1 MRSAADWERSQYF
14 KEAFMAIQAPV
25 HGRPLAHFPEIAASV
40 KRRASSAALAIIGGS
55 ALLFMCLPIA
65 IVVPMSFSSAPSLQ
79 FPPPGLSL
87 RWYYA
92 FFSDPR
98 WIEAL
103 QISLLVAFVSSLL
116 ALILGSL
123 AAYGLTRGNF
133 FGRRGFELNF
143 AVPMVIPHIVSAVAL
158 YIAFARAGLL
168 GSLAGLILAHTVL
181 AVPYVVLVV
190 SVALNSLDRH
200 IEQMAFSLGASWPTV
215 LLRVIAPNL
224 APSLIAAWIF
234 AFIVSFDEITVTVFL
249 AGTYD
254 TIPKRMFTQ
263 LLERIDPTISAVAT
277 LLIAGSTLTVAA
289 VALLMHRAG
298 LLVRFAQ

>member
-1 MRSAADWERSQYF
+1 
-14 KEAFMAIQAPV
+14 MAIQVSVPRRSVAP
-25 HGRPLAHFPEIAASV
+25 PSQALEIA
-40 KRRASSAALAIIGGS
+40 KRKAAGAALAIVGGA
-55 ALLFMCLPIA
+55 ALVFMCLPIA
-65 IVVPMSFSSAPSLQ
+65 IVVPMSFSSASSLQ

-103 QISLLVAFVSSLL
+103 QISLLVAFASSLL
-116 ALILGSL
+116 ALLLGSL

-143 AVPMVIPHIVSAVAL
+143 AVPMVIPHIISAVAL

-168 GSLAGLILAHTVL
+168 GSLPGLILAHTVL

-190 SVALNSLDRH
+190 SVALNGFDRR
-200 IEQMAFSLGASWPTV
+200 IEQIAFSLGASWPTV
-215 LLRVIAPNL
+215 LLRVVAPNL

-234 AFIVSFDEITVTVFL
+234 AFIVSFDETTVTVFL

-277 LLIAGSTLTVAA
+277 LLIAGSTLTIAV

-298 LLVRFAQ
+298 LLIRSA